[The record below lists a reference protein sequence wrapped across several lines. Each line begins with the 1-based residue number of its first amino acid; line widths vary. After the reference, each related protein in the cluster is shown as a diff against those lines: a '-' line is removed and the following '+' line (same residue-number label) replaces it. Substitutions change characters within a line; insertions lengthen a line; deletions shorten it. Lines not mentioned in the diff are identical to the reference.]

1 MENNEPIPENIK
13 DLAQQY
19 KDQHIEDWKNSPYYE
34 GVKEIEEKILK
45 EYHEKQEL
53 KKNMEDWQK
62 KMKEMEDISEFNNDF
77 ENYDSNKQD
86 WKK

>member
-1 MENNEPIPENIK
+1 
-13 DLAQQY
+13 
-19 KDQHIEDWKNSPYYE
+19 
-34 GVKEIEEKILK
+34 
-45 EYHEKQEL
+45 
-53 KKNMEDWQK
+53 MEDWQK